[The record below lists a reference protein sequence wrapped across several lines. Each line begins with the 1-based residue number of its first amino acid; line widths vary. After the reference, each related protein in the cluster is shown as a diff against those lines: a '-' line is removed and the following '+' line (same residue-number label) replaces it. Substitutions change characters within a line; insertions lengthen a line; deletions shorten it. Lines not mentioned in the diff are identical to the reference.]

1 MRIKRGSSGN
11 PWLRT
16 LVEDPAGNAHYQGV
30 EKIING
36 ICWTIGLNTL
46 RKSWLPSFSSLP
58 LGGRHRGEQG
68 DSDPVMFAIVK
79 TGGKQYRVALGDQI
93 VVERLEGDVGAE
105 ISLDQV
111 LAIGDGDSGAIGR
124 PTLADASV
132 RARII
137 QQPRGTKVIVF
148 KKKKR
153 KNYRRKHGHR
163 QELTVLRIEEIRR
176 ATGIRHEVDEGAAGE
191 DPPAAPTDSE
201 V

>member
-1 MRIKRGSSGN
+1 MTADVLSLVVSPLVGEIK
-11 PWLRT
+11 
-16 LVEDPAGNAHYQGV
+16 E
-30 EKIING
+30 
-36 ICWTIGLNTL
+36 GL
-46 RKSWLPSFSSLP
+46 KGF
-58 LGGRHRGEQG
+58 GCA
-68 DSDPVMFAIVK
+68 MFAIIK
-79 TGGKQYRVALGDQI
+79 TGGKQYRVAAGDQI
-93 VVERLEGDVGAE
+93 VVERLVGNVGAE
-105 ISLDQV
+105 VSLDQV

-148 KKKKR
+148 KKKRR

-176 ATGIRHEVDEGAAGE
+176 GTMGRHEIDEGAAE
-191 DPPAAPTDSE
+191 PNPPVAPTDSE

>member
-1 MRIKRGSSGN
+1 
-11 PWLRT
+11 
-16 LVEDPAGNAHYQGV
+16 
-30 EKIING
+30 
-36 ICWTIGLNTL
+36 
-46 RKSWLPSFSSLP
+46 
-58 LGGRHRGEQG
+58 
-68 DSDPVMFAIVK
+68 MFAIVK

-93 VVERLEGDVGAE
+93 VVERLEGEVGAE

-111 LAIGDGDSGAIGR
+111 LAVSDGDSGAIGR

-148 KKKKR
+148 KKKRR

-163 QELTVLRIEEIRR
+163 QELTVLRIEEIR
-176 ATGIRHEVDEGAAGE
+176 HGAAE
-191 DPPAAPTDSE
+191 VQETEQTTAEPQAPSAPTDSE